1 MSKIVS
7 STFTPAQYVSD
18 KTLSLKTHIENQML
32 SFKPNLVIEANDLNS
47 LVTLALAVETK
58 KAYPDFINDII
69 AVRFNTEDRLNVG
82 DFCRY
87 LPVMYQV
94 LDISEQVDTE
104 AELMS
109 GTVRSQSVVSK
120 LKRDM
125 SRSILYYISNSM
137 KGMVLTSI
145 NKSDFLVGNYSKTSD
160 KVGDWNLIGNATNV
174 QVRELARYF
183 SVPSEFIDAQE
194 AIDYDYE
201 KKVKV
206 TYKLVNSFEISRN
219 QEDIAER
226 RRCDILLD
234 KNSHKKRFPYNIVA
248 DLRSTATKEN
258 VLIYDTNYPLSEEL
272 KQFLETLRSKKRFGV
287 DEFISER
294 TMQFYEYLKKFG
306 LINSAVVV
314 LVSGGVDSAAIL
326 ALAKETK
333 KRFKLTNLK
342 IVAVAVPISSTQE
355 VQSRAFDNCASLG
368 IRCYNVDLTTI
379 HDQLCNK
386 VSQSL
391 GFARSQYSDGCF
403 KSSLR
408 APVAYYVARMY
419 SGIVLG
425 TGNKSEDCYLGY
437 FSKSGDGLVDVQL
450 IADIYKSD
458 VYEVA
463 RKLGTIKSIL
473 TALPTADL
481 FAGSETNTDEDELGF
496 SYDFVELYIRLTEQ
510 KSEEQTKLISS
521 LSDECRTNFDQL
533 EAKIVGV
540 HNINK
545 HKFAMPLQI

>member
-1 MSKIVS
+1 MSKIVLN
-7 STFTPAQYVSD
+7 TFTPAQYVSD
-18 KTLSLKTHIENQML
+18 KTISLKTHIENQML
-32 SFKPNLVIEANDLNS
+32 SFKPKLVIEVNDLNS

-58 KAYPDFINDII
+58 KAYPDFIHDII
-69 AVRFNTEDRLNVG
+69 AVRFNTEDKLNVG
-82 DFCRY
+82 DFCKS
-87 LPVMYQV
+87 LPVTYQV
-94 LDISEQVDTE
+94 LDISKQVDIE

-109 GTVRSQSVVSK
+109 GTVRSQSVVGK

-125 SRSILYYISNSM
+125 SRSILYYISNSI

-145 NKSDFLVGNYSKTSD
+145 NKSDMLLGNYSKTSD

-174 QVRELARYF
+174 QVRELSRYF
-183 SVPSEFIDAQE
+183 AVPSEFIDAQE

-201 KKVKV
+201 QKVKV
-206 TYKLVNSFEISRN
+206 TYKLINSLEVSIN

-226 RRCDILLD
+226 RRCDVLLD

-248 DLRSTATKEN
+248 DLRSTTPKEN
-258 VLIYDTNYPLSEEL
+258 VIMYDTNYPLSEEL

-355 VQSRAFDNCASLG
+355 VQSRAFHNCESLG
-368 IRCYNVDLTTI
+368 IKCYKVDLTTI

-386 VSQSL
+386 VSQAL

-463 RKLGTIKSIL
+463 RKLGTIESIL

-533 EAKIVGV
+533 EVKIVGV